1 MRRVSGFF
9 ALLIIAVQSACYTSV
24 ALETFPPKPG
34 TDVDV
39 SLTTSGTEA
48 MAAILGPRVTGLQ
61 GRFLD
66 VKSDSVFLS
75 VSAVSLTN
83 GDSNFWQHERVGVP
97 RPYVG
102 NVKLRKF
109 SAGRSGAIAAGV
121 VLGVSAVTGLVVSS
135 NRGGSKNPPPVT
147 Q

>member
-9 ALLIIAVQSACYTSV
+9 VLLLMTVQAACYTSV
-24 ALETFPPKPG
+24 PLESFPPKPG
-34 TDVDV
+34 ADVDV
-39 SLTTSGTEA
+39 SLTTTGTEA
-48 MAAILGPRVTGLQ
+48 MAAVLGPRVTGIQ

-102 NVKLRKF
+102 TVKLRKF
-109 SAGRSGAIAAGV
+109 SAGKSGAIAAAA
-121 VLGVSAVTGLVVSS
+121 VLGVTAITGLVVSS
-135 NRGGSKNPPPVT
+135 NRGGNKNPPPVT